1 MMASKKSEKVDDAEE
16 IEVKVKT
23 NEKEVWKLNC
33 VESLAYR
40 GVRDVFVGAFMLKDF
55 LTLETKEDE

>member
-1 MMASKKSEKVDDAEE
+1 MASKKTEKIDDAEE

-23 NEKEVWKLNC
+23 DEKEVWKLNC

-40 GVRDVFVGAFMLKDF
+40 GVRDVFVGAFMVKDL
-55 LTLETKEDE
+55 LTLETKEND